1 MEVKASAALSLLLF
15 GAIIFTGHSMADI
28 YKWVDEDGIVH
39 FADHIDKV
47 PLKYQPEVIKREPSV
62 KGQETSPGQKDWGS
76 MTEDE
81 KAEYL
86 RRLRE
91 KKKAEDE
98 AKIAG
103 YPEHIQK
110 LIRDHKLEVGM
121 TKEMVLLAWGSPI
134 DIEPQRTG
142 KVQEKWIYPSSQP
155 GRRAY
160 AYFENDLLTGW
171 ED

>member
-1 MEVKASAALSLLLF
+1 MNWGVAISLLLL
-15 GAIIFTGHSMADI
+15 GAMLFPGYSVADI

-39 FADHIDKV
+39 FTDHIDKV
-47 PLKYQPEVIKREPSV
+47 PLKYRPEIIKREPGV
-62 KGQETSPGQKDWGS
+62 KEAEPLSAQKDWS
-76 MTEDE
+76 AMTEDE

-86 RRLRE
+86 RRLKE

-98 AKIAG
+98 AKIAA

-110 LIRDHKLEVGM
+110 LIRDHKLEKGM

-134 DIEPQRTG
+134 DIVPQERG
-142 KVQEKWIYPSSQP
+142 KAQEKWIYPSSQP